1 MSPTSRLAASL
12 QQRGIFYGW
21 VVVGICFLVLC
32 INFGVRLSFGIFF
45 EAFTRDSSLGWSRA
59 DTAGVFSLSVLTQAF
74 TSGLIGWM
82 LDRFGARAVYG
93 VGLLV
98 LGSGLIWTSRITSL
112 LELYLAFGF
121 VTGLGT
127 AILGLT
133 VHGTTVS
140 RWFER
145 GGARGLAIGLAYAG
159 TGIGIFVLAPII
171 ERVIAASD
179 WRNAYLL
186 LATLALV
193 GVLPITLLLL
203 RGTPAL
209 LGLHAAGAPIAQT
222 ASGKPT
228 AGPARRDWSFAAAL
242 RSPVFWL
249 LMTAGF
255 LSLFTLRMITVHQ
268 VAHFVDR
275 GVPRLTAATAFGGA
289 GLITA
294 FAYIG
299 FGTLSDRIGRERA
312 FYLGAAAQITALVML
327 LSLPTNASLVYIYG
341 YALLWGIGEGS
352 RSGLLTAITSDY
364 FSGTQLGSIVGTLGA
379 FFGLGA
385 AAGSWA
391 GGLIFD
397 AQGSYTL
404 ALISAGVATILA
416 CVCVALTQKPVPPR
430 AA

>member
-1 MSPTSRLAASL
+1 VSPTSRLAVAL
-12 QQRGIFYGW
+12 QERGIFYGW

-45 EAFTRDSSLGWSRA
+45 EAFTRDSTLGWTRA

-82 LDRFGARAVYG
+82 LDRFGARAVYS

-112 LELYLAFGF
+112 FELYLAFGF

-159 TGIGIFVLAPII
+159 TGIGIFVLAPVI
-171 ERVIAASD
+171 ERVITISD

-186 LATLALV
+186 LAALALG
-193 GVLPITLLLL
+193 GVLPITVLLL
-203 RGTPAL
+203 RGTPGL
-209 LGLHAAGAPIAQT
+209 LGLRAAGAPPQR
-222 ASGKPT
+222 SGDDPPT
-228 AGPARRDWSFAAAL
+228 VRRDWSFAAAL
-242 RSPVFWL
+242 RTPVFWL

-255 LSLFTLRMITVHQ
+255 LSLFTLRMVTVHQ

-275 GVPRLTAATAFGGA
+275 GVPRLTAAAAFGGA

-294 FAYIG
+294 LAYIG

-312 FYLGAAAQITALVML
+312 FYLGAAAQLIALGML
-327 LSLPTNASLVYIYG
+327 LGLPTNASLFYIYG

-364 FSGTQLGSIVGTLGA
+364 FAGTNLGSIVGTLGA

-391 GGLIFD
+391 GGLIYD
-397 AQGSYTL
+397 AQGSYAP
-404 ALISAGVATILA
+404 ALISAALATILA
-416 CVCVALTQKPVPPR
+416 CGCVALTKKPVPPR

>member
-1 MSPTSRLAASL
+1 
-12 QQRGIFYGW
+12 
-21 VVVGICFLVLC
+21 
-32 INFGVRLSFGIFF
+32 
-45 EAFTRDSSLGWSRA
+45 
-59 DTAGVFSLSVLTQAF
+59 
-74 TSGLIGWM
+74 
-82 LDRFGARAVYG
+82 
-93 VGLLV
+93 
-98 LGSGLIWTSRITSL
+98 
-112 LELYLAFGF
+112 
-121 VTGLGT
+121 
-127 AILGLT
+127 

-186 LATLALV
+186 LAALALV

-312 FYLGAAAQITALVML
+312 FYLGAAAQVTALVML